1 MTPPQTRS
9 QGDAGDLLG
18 AFVLGTLATLA
29 VGHWLIGNVAALLHR
44 GHRMRGSGLVQALQ
58 ALWQLPRHAAD
69 PRQAWPAATAAQL
82 PGPIL
87 YWTSTALV
95 LAAIALLGMLGIRLF
110 HAGSGRSRRAGA
122 RRREP
127 IDRRRRLGV
136 PAQADFATTRQLAPL
151 RARRP
156 EPGRLVLAR
165 QGRWYLMT
173 EAAEHRGARGVRG
186 AVAVF
191 GPSQSGKT
199 TGLVRS
205 VQAWTGPAVICSVK
219 ADLLRATLPAREA
232 AGQVQV
238 YDPLGITGLASAT
251 WSPLR
256 AARSLPGALAAAQTL
271 ARAGEPASQDA
282 FWRGQAEQLLAGML
296 WTAANTTGRSMSDV
310 VKWVL
315 DLDRPGDNP
324 GAGGGQLAPLVRL
337 LTDDENPRTALTAK
351 QVQGWLH
358 GQWNTDPR
366 TASSVYAT
374 ARNAVWPWADPQIAD
389 SAHDTTIT
397 LEALLAGNNTL
408 YLCAPLGDETRLG
421 LVFAAILHDLTLQ
434 AFDRYNRTG
443 TPADPALLLLI
454 DEAANTPLPK
464 LPQWAS
470 TVSGAGIQLVTV
482 WQSKAQ
488 LDQLYGRQADNV
500 LTNHR
505 TKLFYPSG
513 LSDPA
518 TTDYLSS
525 LAGTEHVRGDLDDTT
540 WLRQG
545 APPASRL
552 TPAAA
557 VPLLTASV
565 LRQMRVG
572 DSLLVH
578 GHLPPA
584 WIKAGRQ
591 HGGP

>member
-1 MTPPQTRS
+1 MTRPPARP
-9 QGDAGDLLG
+9 QGDVGDLLG
-18 AFVLGTLATLA
+18 AVLVLGLAALA
-29 VGHWLIGNVAALLHR
+29 VGHWLIGNVAALLTR
-44 GHRMRGSGLVQALQ
+44 GHALRGSDLVQALQ
-58 ALWQLPRHAAD
+58 ALWQLPHHGAD

-82 PGPIL
+82 PGPVL
-87 YWTSTALV
+87 YWTSAALV
-95 LAAIALLGMLGIRLF
+95 LAALALLGTLGIRLF
-110 HAGSGRSRRAGA
+110 SGGSGGSSRAGA

-136 PAQADFATTRQLAPL
+136 PAQAAFATTRQLAPL

-165 QGRWYLMT
+165 QGRQYLMT
-173 EAAEHRGARGVRG
+173 EATQHRSRRGERGVRG

-199 TGLVRS
+199 TGLITS
-205 VQAWTGPAVICSVK
+205 VQAWTGAAVICSVK
-219 ADLLRATLPAREA
+219 ADLLRATLSAREGT
-232 AGQVQV
+232 GQVQV
-238 YDPLGITGLASAT
+238 YDPLGITGLPSAA

-256 AARSLPGALAAAQTL
+256 AAASLPGALAAAQTL
-271 ARAGEPASQDA
+271 ARAGEPAPQDA

-296 WTAANTTGRSMSDV
+296 WTAANTNGRSMSDV

-315 DLDRPGDNP
+315 DLDRPGD
-324 GAGGGQLAPLVRL
+324 AGGGQLAPLVRL
-337 LTDDENPRTALTAK
+337 LTDDENPQTALNAK

-366 TASSVYAT
+366 TTSSVYAT
-374 ARNAVWPWADPQIAD
+374 ARNAVWPWADPQIAA
-389 SAHDTTIT
+389 SAHHTTIT
-397 LEALLAGNNTL
+397 LDALLEGNNTL

-421 LVFAAILHDLTLQ
+421 LVFAAVLHDLTQQ
-434 AFDRYNRTG
+434 AFDRYNHNG
-443 TPADPALLLLI
+443 TPADPPLLLLI

-488 LDQLYGRQADNV
+488 IDQLYGRQADNV

-513 LSDPA
+513 LADPA
-518 TTDYLSS
+518 TTDYLST
-525 LAGTEHVRGDLDDTT
+525 LAGTEHVRGDLEQAA
-540 WLRQG
+540 WLRQADDAATG
-545 APPASRL
+545 R

-557 VPLLTASV
+557 VPLLTASI

-572 DSLLVH
+572 DTLLIH

-584 WIKAGRQ
+584 WIKARRTRRDL
-591 HGGP
+591 

>member
-1 MTPPQTRS
+1 
-9 QGDAGDLLG
+9 
-18 AFVLGTLATLA
+18 
-29 VGHWLIGNVAALLHR
+29 
-44 GHRMRGSGLVQALQ
+44 
-58 ALWQLPRHAAD
+58 
-69 PRQAWPAATAAQL
+69 
-82 PGPIL
+82 
-87 YWTSTALV
+87 
-95 LAAIALLGMLGIRLF
+95 
-110 HAGSGRSRRAGA
+110 
-122 RRREP
+122 
-127 IDRRRRLGV
+127 
-136 PAQADFATTRQLAPL
+136 
-151 RARRP
+151 
-156 EPGRLVLAR
+156 
-165 QGRWYLMT
+165 
-173 EAAEHRGARGVRG
+173 
-186 AVAVF
+186 
-191 GPSQSGKT
+191 
-199 TGLVRS
+199 
-205 VQAWTGPAVICSVK
+205 
-219 ADLLRATLPAREA
+219 
-232 AGQVQV
+232 
-238 YDPLGITGLASAT
+238 
-251 WSPLR
+251 
-256 AARSLPGALAAAQTL
+256 LAAAQTL
-271 ARAGEPASQDA
+271 ARAGDPAPQDA

-296 WTAANTTGRSMSDV
+296 WTAANTNGRSMADV

-324 GAGGGQLAPLVRL
+324 GAGGDQLAPLVRL
-337 LTDDENPRTALTAK
+337 LTDDENPQTALTAK

-366 TASSVYAT
+366 TTSSVYAT
-374 ARNAVWPWADPQIAD
+374 ARNAVWPWADPQIAA

-397 LEALLAGNNTL
+397 LDGLLEGNNTL

-421 LVFAAILHDLTLQ
+421 LVFAAVLHDLTLQ

-443 TPADPALLLLI
+443 QPADPPLLLLI

-518 TTDYLSS
+518 TTDYLST
-525 LAGTEHVRGDLDDTT
+525 LAGTEHVRGDLDEAA

-545 APPASRL
+545 ADSASGR

-557 VPLLTASV
+557 VPLLSASV

-572 DSLLVH
+572 DTLLVH

-584 WIKAGRQ
+584 WIKAGRERRA
-591 HGGP
+591 P

>member
-1 MTPPQTRS
+1 MTRPQTRPH
-9 QGDAGDLLG
+9 GDVGDLLG
-18 AFVLGTLATLA
+18 AVVLGLLAALA
-29 VGHWLIGNVAALLHR
+29 VGHWLVGNLAALLNR
-44 GHRMRGSGLVQALQ
+44 GQPLHGTGLVTALQ
-58 ALWQLPRHAAD
+58 ALGELPHHGTD
-69 PRQAWPAATAAQL
+69 PRRAWPPPLAAQL
-82 PGPIL
+82 PGPVL
-87 YWTSTALV
+87 YWTSAALV
-95 LAAIALLGMLGIRLF
+95 LSALLAVGMLSLRLF
-110 HAGSGRSRRAGA
+110 GRGSGSRGPNG
-122 RRREP
+122 RREP
-127 IDRRRRLGV
+127 IDQRRRLGV
-136 PAQADFATTRQLAPL
+136 PTQARFATTRQLAPL

-165 QGRWYLMT
+165 QGRQYLMT
-173 EAAEHRGARGVRG
+173 EAAQHRGRRGVRG

-199 TGLVRS
+199 TGLVAS
-205 VQAWTGPAVICSVK
+205 VQAWNGPAVICSVK
-219 ADLLRATLPAREA
+219 ADLLRATLPARQA

-238 YDPLGITGLASAT
+238 YDPLGITGLPSAT

-256 AARSLPGALAAAQTL
+256 AADSLPGALAAAQTL
-271 ARAGEPASQDA
+271 ARSGDPAPHEA

-296 WTAANTTGRSMSDV
+296 WIAANTDGRSMVDV

-315 DLDRPGDNP
+315 DLDRPGD
-324 GAGGGQLAPLVRL
+324 AGGGQLAPLVRL
-337 LTDDENPRTALTAK
+337 LTDDPDPRTALTAK

-366 TASSVYAT
+366 TTSSVYAT
-374 ARNAVWPWADPQIAD
+374 ARNAVWPWADPQIAA
-389 SAHDTTIT
+389 SADDTTIT

-408 YLCAPLGDETRLG
+408 YLCAPLGDESRLG
-421 LVFAAILHDLTLQ
+421 LVFAAVLHDLTLQ

-443 TPADPALLLLI
+443 SPADPALLLLI

-488 LDQLYGRQADNV
+488 LDELYGRQADNV

-518 TTDYLSS
+518 TTEYLST
-525 LAGTEHVRGDLDDTT
+525 LAGTEHVRGDLDNAA
-540 WLRQG
+540 WLRAAG
-545 APPASRL
+545 DLGSGR

-572 DSLLVH
+572 DTLLIH
-578 GHLPPA
+578 GDLPPA
-584 WIKAGRQ
+584 WIKARPPRNK
-591 HGGP
+591 H